1 MTVQFLYQYN
11 FYTLGI
17 LDILPQRQLFV
28 IKTVNQWADFFGVS
42 RAGYYTIVKPL
53 EEFHLIEI
61 LANDPVEI
69 SIVLPFSKQR
79 KLVNKTMQVE
89 EKEWKEVEDQ
99 LK

>member
-1 MTVQFLYQYN
+1 
-11 FYTLGI
+11 
-17 LDILPQRQLFV
+17 
-28 IKTVNQWADFFGVS
+28 
-42 RAGYYTIVKPL
+42 L

-61 LANDPVEI
+61 LASDPVEI

-79 KLVNKTMQVE
+79 KIDNKTMQVE